1 MMNCIYECGGKYLG
15 LIGICDVI
23 FFLCLFGICGN
34 SIMVKKI
41 KISFLMNLCEVEVY
55 GYM

>member
-41 KISFLMNLCEVEVY
+41 KKSFLMNLCEVEVY